1 MSLRPVR
8 LGALAASAALV
19 LSACG
24 GSESDGGDASGEEE
38 GAVFTLYSGR
48 DEELVQPLIDQYA
61 EETGVEIDVRYG
73 DSAEMAAQ
81 LLEEG
86 EGTPA
91 DVFYSQEVGAIGA
104 LAKADLLGELPE
116 EVVSLADE
124 RFQPAEGSDWVGVTG
139 RSRVIVY
146 NPDLVETPP
155 QGVLELTEPAYEGQ
169 VAWVPGNAGF
179 QAFITG
185 FRVSQGEDAAAQW
198 LEEMS
203 ANDPTVYEGNSE
215 VLEAVEAGDQPI
227 GLINHYY
234 WARTA
239 PEIGGVDNMNSE
251 LVFPAG
257 NDPGGLVNATA
268 VGVTA
273 QGEDNEE
280 AQSFVEYL
288 LSETGQQYFVEE
300 TYEYPVVD
308 GVADPEGVPPLDE
321 LEGPQ
326 LDLSDLDSLEETQ
339 ALLTEAGLLS

>member
-146 NPDLVETPP
+146 NPC
-155 QGVLELTEPAYEGQ
+155 
-169 VAWVPGNAGF
+169 
-179 QAFITG
+179 
-185 FRVSQGEDAAAQW
+185 
-198 LEEMS
+198 
-203 ANDPTVYEGNSE
+203 
-215 VLEAVEAGDQPI
+215 
-227 GLINHYY
+227 
-234 WARTA
+234 
-239 PEIGGVDNMNSE
+239 
-251 LVFPAG
+251 
-257 NDPGGLVNATA
+257 
-268 VGVTA
+268 
-273 QGEDNEE
+273 
-280 AQSFVEYL
+280 L
-288 LSETGQQYFVEE
+288 LYTS
-300 TYEYPVVD
+300 
-308 GVADPEGVPPLDE
+308 
-321 LEGPQ
+321 
-326 LDLSDLDSLEETQ
+326 
-339 ALLTEAGLLS
+339 